1 MVLPAAISISRW
13 RQARVGEFQTIA
25 NCVKRGLSDPQA
37 RVGYLQIDVNHNEQI
52 NYPTLGLGSDYSKS
66 M

>member
-1 MVLPAAISISRW
+1 MGLPAAISISRW
-13 RQARVGEFQTIA
+13 RQTRVGKFQTIA
-25 NCVKRGLSDPQA
+25 NCMKIGLSDPQT
-37 RVGYLQIDVNHNEQI
+37 RVGELQIDVNHNEQI